1 MVGIHPLFIYIA
13 CSIKI
18 KIYLKHWQW
27 VLFSSSCFSVCLIS
41 IFKYHSTLVCPFI
54 FSYLP
59 HSISWNI
66 SVTYIYS
73 CINMTNKK
81 NPGKKPDT
89 LHSVKNSMTTVVVL
103 EWAKLIQCWFSPISS
118 YGCSIWFIWQ
128 SPLSKKGDKRL
139 IFGTGLLQ
147 PQFVQKPN

>member
-1 MVGIHPLFIYIA
+1 MFDKSVSNKVLFSLANISRNFVRSLLYKLYCFIVWHQSSWVVGIHPLFIYIA

-18 KIYLKHWQW
+18 KFYLKHWQW

-41 IFKYHSTLVCPFI
+41 IFRYHSTLVCLFI

-81 NPGKKPDT
+81 IQGKNLT
-89 LHSVKNSMTTVVVL
+89 HCTV
-103 EWAKLIQCWFSPISS
+103 
-118 YGCSIWFIWQ
+118 
-128 SPLSKKGDKRL
+128 
-139 IFGTGLLQ
+139 
-147 PQFVQKPN
+147 